1 MRCQFTGAY
10 SISCGNGGKH
20 ETPQAKAEEAHVT
33 PRPRKA
39 SDRSGNQRATFEDKK
54 INEGM
59 YMPELPEVETIRKT
73 LQELVNNKTIA
84 AVSVFWPKIIKH
96 PEEHKQFMD
105 ALVGQKIEDVGRRG
119 KFLIIYTD
127 DFALVSHL
135 RMEGKYGLFQKD
147 EPIDKHTHVIFHFT
161 DGTELRYKDVRKFG
175 TMHLYLKGQEFD
187 TLPLSQLGPEPMS
200 DEFTIEVLAKRLSKT
215 KRNIKA
221 ALLDQKNVVGLG
233 NIYVDEALFRSK
245 IHPER
250 QADSLTE
257 EELTTL
263 HKEIIATLSEA
274 IEKGGSTIRSYV
286 NSQGQIGMF
295 QLELFVY
302 GRKGE
307 ECKVC
312 GSSLE
317 RIVSGGRGTVFC
329 PTCQKN

>member
-1 MRCQFTGAY
+1 
-10 SISCGNGGKH
+10 
-20 ETPQAKAEEAHVT
+20 
-33 PRPRKA
+33 
-39 SDRSGNQRATFEDKK
+39 
-54 INEGM
+54 
-59 YMPELPEVETIRKT
+59 MPELPEVETVRRT
-73 LQELVNNKTIA
+73 LQELVANKTIDQ
-84 AVSVFWPKIIKH
+84 VSVFWPKMIKH
-96 PEEHKQFMD
+96 PDEATQFKD
-105 ALVGQKIEDVGRRG
+105 ALVGQKIKDIGRRG

-135 RMEGKYGLFQKD
+135 RMEGKYGLFQEK
-147 EPIDKHTHVIFHFT
+147 EPVDKHTHVIFHFS
-161 DGTELRYKDVRKFG
+161 DRTELRYKDVRKFG

-200 DEFTIEVLAKRLSKT
+200 AEFTIDTLTKRLSKM
-215 KRNIKA
+215 KRNVKA
-221 ALLDQKNVVGLG
+221 ALLDQKTVVGLG
-233 NIYVDEALFRSK
+233 NIYVDEALFRSR

-250 QADSLTE
+250 QADTLTDL
-257 EELTTL
+257 ELATL
-263 HKEIIATLSEA
+263 HKEIVATLSEA
-274 IEKGGSTIRSYV
+274 VQKGGSTIRSYV

-329 PTCQKN
+329 PTCQKI